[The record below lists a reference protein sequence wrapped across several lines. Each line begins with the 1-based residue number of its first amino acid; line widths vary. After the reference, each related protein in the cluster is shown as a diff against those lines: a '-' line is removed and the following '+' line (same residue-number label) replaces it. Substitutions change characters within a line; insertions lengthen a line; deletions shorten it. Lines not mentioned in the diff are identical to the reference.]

1 MHSYHLTPITKVWA
15 IGQKADFV
23 KLVHSIAPRDPDSA
37 WGMKGTSQGVLSE
50 EKRVNVVC
58 SHLVPL
64 SLILSLI
71 PATL

>member
-1 MHSYHLTPITKVWA
+1 MHSYRLTLLTRVWA
-15 IGQKADFV
+15 IGQRADFV
-23 KLVHSIAPRDPDSA
+23 KFVHSAARRDPDSA
-37 WGMKGTSQGVLSE
+37 WGMKGTPQGVLSE

-58 SHLVPL
+58 THLVPL